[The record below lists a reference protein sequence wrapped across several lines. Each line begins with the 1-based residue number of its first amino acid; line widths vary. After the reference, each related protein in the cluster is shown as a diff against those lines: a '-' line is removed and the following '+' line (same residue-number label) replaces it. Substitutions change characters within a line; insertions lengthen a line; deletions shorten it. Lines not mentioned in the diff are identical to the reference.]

1 MVWQIHPAR
10 PDDVEGVADA
20 LAQVIWEAHKTLSK
34 TPHLWLLPS
43 LCAEWGIEFSWDEA
57 A

>member
-1 MVWQIHPAR
+1 VVWQIHPQQ
-10 PDDVEGVADA
+10 PDDIDGVADA
-20 LAQVIWEAHKTLSK
+20 LAQIVWEAQKTLSK

-43 LCAEWGIEFSWDEA
+43 LCKEWGIEFGWNEA